1 MLHGEKYIYNI
12 DYDRINKNVQ
22 ITTYIK
28 ASYYID
34 DAPSY
39 KDVKELGYY
48 NIYIRQVKDKHER
61 KDGKLK
67 VTKISDRRIEIKRVP
82 ACEMEALL
90 KVAKLSYLDN
100 ELL

>member
-1 MLHGEKYIYNI
+1 MLNGENYIYSI
-12 DYDRINKNVQ
+12 RYDGVNKNIQ
-22 ITTYIK
+22 ITTHIK
-28 ASYYID
+28 ASYYIS

-39 KDVKELGYY
+39 IDVEKLGYY
-48 NIYIRQVKDKHER
+48 NIHIRQEKAKYER

-67 VTKISDRRIEIKRVP
+67 VTKISDRRIELKRVP

-90 KVAKLSYLDN
+90 KVAKLSYLDD